1 MFFLFDLKT
10 SITLKTLNALK
21 TLKRYLLSRA
31 RAIFPSAVSVSESI
45 KPIRITNKTLNEK
58 RVKNNH

>member
-1 MFFLFDLKT
+1 MRQTFLLT
-10 SITLKTLNALK
+10 RSKTLNALK